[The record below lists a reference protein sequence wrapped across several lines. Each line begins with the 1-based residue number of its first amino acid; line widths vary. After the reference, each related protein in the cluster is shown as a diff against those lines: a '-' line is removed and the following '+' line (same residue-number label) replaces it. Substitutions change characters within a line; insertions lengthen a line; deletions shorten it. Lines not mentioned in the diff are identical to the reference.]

1 MSAFNQIRYNL
12 ARYNIPAA
20 QLILASGDAR
30 VSFVFK
36 NAQQIYL
43 AKGIAEVKINA
54 ESLNLDRGY
63 IAAGSASENFTAT
76 SKVNGYFWIN
86 GNAQIFFGAAINLS
100 QDILA
105 IGHGTEEFQTAVNL
119 SQDVLAFGASVEI
132 LESDHMISQDI
143 HADGDSGEVFT
154 STSDVVS
161 LAEYICS
168 FPNLVLKPGQVLI
181 IDAGSYNVLLDGEN
195 AIHLQQG
202 DWLDELNRNTQSI
215 TISATGIS
223 RVTAEILYTERY
235 L

>member
-12 ARYNIPAA
+12 ARYNIPSA

-54 ESLNLDRGY
+54 ESLKLDRGY

-86 GNAQIFFGAAINLS
+86 VNAQIFFGAAINLS

-105 IGHGTEEFQTAVNL
+105 IGPGTEEFQTAINL
-119 SQDVLAFGASVEI
+119 
-132 LESDHMISQDI
+132 SQDI
-143 HADGDSGEVFT
+143 HAIGSAAEVYEPEINYSQDIHATADIGEVFT
-154 STSDVVS
+154 STSDVIS
-161 LAEYICS
+161 LVERVCE
-168 FPNLVLKPGQVLI
+168 FPGLVLKPGQVLI

-195 AIHLQQG
+195 AIHTQKG
-202 DWLDELNRNTQSI
+202 DWLDDLNRNTQSI